1 LGLKKEQHMPSV
13 MDIIAD
19 KGSDV
24 YTISPLATVLEATH
38 AMNDQKIGA
47 LVVKDGGGRVMG
59 IFTERDVLRRVIAD
73 EKSPNNVRVGE
84 VMTRDVVCCPPET
97 DIDDASRIMRDRKVR
112 HLPVCDGDGA
122 LLGLVSIGDLNAY
135 HASSQEAQIHF
146 LSEYVYGRA

>member
-1 LGLKKEQHMPSV
+1 
-13 MDIIAD
+13 MDILAD

-24 YTISPLATVLEATH
+24 YTISPSATVLEATH

-47 LVVKDGGGRVMG
+47 LVVKDALGRVMG
-59 IFTERDVLRRVIAD
+59 IFTERDVLRRVIAE
-73 EKSPNNVRVGE
+73 EKSPKSVRVGE

-97 DIDDASRIMRDRKVR
+97 DIDEASRIMRDSKVR
-112 HLPVCDGDGA
+112 HLPVCDGDGT

>member
-1 LGLKKEQHMPSV
+1 MPSV
-13 MDIIAD
+13 MDILAD

-24 YTISPLATVLEATH
+24 YTILPSATVLEATH

-47 LVVKDGGGRVMG
+47 LVVKDRDGRVMG
-59 IFTERDVLRRVIAD
+59 IFTERDVLRRVIAE
-73 EKSPNNVRVGE
+73 EKSPRTVRVGE

-97 DIDDASRIMRDRKVR
+97 DIDEASRIMRDSRVR
-112 HLPVCDGDGA
+112 HLPVCDSDGA
-122 LLGLVSIGDLNAY
+122 VLGLVSIGDLNAY

>member
-1 LGLKKEQHMPSV
+1 

-24 YTISPLATVLEATH
+24 FTIQASATVLEATH

-47 LVVKDGGGRVMG
+47 LVVKDGVGRVMG
-59 IFTERDVLRRVIAD
+59 IFTERDVLRRVIA
-73 EKSPNNVRVGE
+73 EERSPKSVRVGE
-84 VMTRDVVCCPPET
+84 VMTTDVVCCPPET
-97 DIDDASRIMRDRKVR
+97 DIDEASRIMRDRRVR

-135 HASSQEAQIHF
+135 HASTQEAQIHF
-146 LSEYVYGRA
+146 LNEYVYGRA

>member
-1 LGLKKEQHMPSV
+1 MPSV
-13 MDIIAD
+13 MDILAD
-19 KGSDV
+19 KGNDV

-47 LVVKDGGGRVMG
+47 LVVKDGGGGVMG
-59 IFTERDVLRRVIAD
+59 IFTERDVLRRVIAE
-73 EKSPNNVRVGE
+73 EKSPNGVRVGE

-112 HLPVCDGDGA
+112 HLPVCDSDGA

>member
-1 LGLKKEQHMPSV
+1 MPSV
-13 MDIIAD
+13 MDILAD

-24 YTISPLATVLEATH
+24 FTISPVATVLEATH

-59 IFTERDVLRRVIAD
+59 IFTERDVLRRVIA
-73 EKSPNNVRVGE
+73 EERSPNSVRVGE

-97 DIDDASRIMRDRKVR
+97 DIDEASRIMRDRRVR
-112 HLPVCDGDGA
+112 HLPVCDGDGT

>member
-1 LGLKKEQHMPSV
+1 MPSV
-13 MDIIAD
+13 MDILAD

-24 YTISPLATVLEATH
+24 FTISPAATVLEATH
-38 AMNDQKIGA
+38 SMNDQKIGA
-47 LVVKDGGGRVMG
+47 LVVKDGGGHVMG
-59 IFTERDVLRRVIAD
+59 IFTERDVLRRVIA
-73 EKSPNNVRVGE
+73 EERSPNAVRVGE

-97 DIDDASRIMRDRKVR
+97 DIDEASRIMRDKKVR
-112 HLPVCDGDGA
+112 HLPVCDGDGT

>member
-1 LGLKKEQHMPSV
+1 MPSV
-13 MDIIAD
+13 MDILAD
-19 KGSDV
+19 KGTDV
-24 YTISPLATVLEATH
+24 FTISPTATVLEATH

-47 LVVKDGGGRVMG
+47 LVVKDSSGRVMG
-59 IFTERDVLRRVIAD
+59 IFTERDVLRRVIAE

-112 HLPVCDGDGA
+112 HLPVCDGDGS
-122 LLGLVSIGDLNAY
+122 LMGLVSIGDLNAY

>member
-1 LGLKKEQHMPSV
+1 MPSV
-13 MDIIAD
+13 MDILAD

-47 LVVKDGGGRVMG
+47 LVVKDGTGRVMG
-59 IFTERDVLRRVIAD
+59 IFTERDVLRRVIAA

-97 DIDDASRIMRDRKVR
+97 DIVDASGIMRDRKVR
-112 HLPVCDGDGA
+112 HLPVCDGDGT

>member
-1 LGLKKEQHMPSV
+1 MPSV
-13 MDIIAD
+13 MDILAD

-24 YTISPLATVLEATH
+24 FTISPAATVLEATH

-59 IFTERDVLRRVIAD
+59 IFTERDVLRRVIA
-73 EKSPNNVRVGE
+73 EERSPNSVRVGE

-97 DIDDASRIMRDRKVR
+97 DIDEASRIMRDRRVR
-112 HLPVCDGDGA
+112 HLPVCDGDGT

>member
-1 LGLKKEQHMPSV
+1 MPSV
-13 MDIIAD
+13 MDILAD

-24 YTISPLATVLEATH
+24 YTISPSATVLEATH

-47 LVVKDGGGRVMG
+47 LVVKDALGRVMG
-59 IFTERDVLRRVIAD
+59 IFTERDVLRRVIAE
-73 EKSPNNVRVGE
+73 EKSPNSVRVGE

-97 DIDDASRIMRDRKVR
+97 DIDEASRIMRDSRVR
-112 HLPVCDGDGA
+112 HLPVCDGDGT

>member
-1 LGLKKEQHMPSV
+1 V
-13 MDIIAD
+13 MDILAD
-19 KGSDV
+19 KGNDV
-24 YTISPLATVLEATH
+24 FTISPSATVLEATH
-38 AMNDQKIGA
+38 SMNDQKIGA
-47 LVVKDGGGRVMG
+47 LVVKDSTGHVTG
-59 IFTERDVLRRVIAD
+59 IFTERDVLRRVIA
-73 EKSPNNVRVGE
+73 EERSPNNVRVGE

-112 HLPVCDGDGA
+112 HLPVCDGGGA